1 MEDSWTIFK
10 SKVKQAVSASTPF
23 VKILE
28 GKKII
33 EDTSSRSYQIKER
46 SVEKFKDKRSETDWE
61 NYRKLKNKV
70 QKMTREEIE
79 RQEIEIS
86 KASKSNPKLVWNYV
100 KQKTKRPESV
110 PNLTEEDRELTVSD
124 QEKAEVLSQFFQL
137 SLYA

>member
-1 MEDSWTIFK
+1 MEDSWTVFK

-46 SVEKFKDKRSETDWE
+46 SIEKFKDKRSETDWE

-70 QKMTREEIE
+70 RKMTREEIE